1 MRHLYGYFSK
11 KQIKSTKEYLRK
23 RIFFLLVCVDPNTS
37 EGLEYVD
44 VNACFKGLLYK
55 IGGLNKLLRRPPEL
69 VTALSLLQSAQM
81 EYNSQH
87 FEFENYKML
96 ILEAGAEIGKIKEV

>member
-1 MRHLYGYFSK
+1 MQHLYGYFSK
-11 KQIKSTKEYLRK
+11 KQIKSTKKYLRK

-37 EGLEYVD
+37 KGLEYVD

-55 IGGLNKLLRRPPEL
+55 IGGLNELLRRPPEL

-81 EYNSQH
+81 EYNSPD
-87 FEFENYKML
+87 FEFQNFKML